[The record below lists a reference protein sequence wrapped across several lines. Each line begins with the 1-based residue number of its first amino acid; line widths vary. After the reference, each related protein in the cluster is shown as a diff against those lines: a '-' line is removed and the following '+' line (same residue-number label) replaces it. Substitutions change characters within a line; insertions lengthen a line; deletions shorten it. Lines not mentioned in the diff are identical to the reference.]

1 MKTTTTVLFLSSL
14 ACTASTTTVVAWT
27 PVSSG
32 SSSSSSRRTF
42 IDQAVKIVPLVAV
55 VVASPPFA
63 FADEE
68 AAVAVVAVS
77 EPVPVAVVAGVEPEA
92 AATEPEAAVVAAP
105 VTPKYES
112 DDFIGRLKAQSEANA
127 EKYKKESQRSDKLSK
142 KQFLD
147 QYKRPSYIG
156 VRTSKDSKDASQ
168 STMVLQSELDILLKD
183 GKVVKSYE
191 SKASKKTGE
200 ISDDYA
206 KPIYVF
212 VN

>member
-1 MKTTTTVLFLSSL
+1 MKTTTTTALFLSSL
-14 ACTASTTTVVAWT
+14 ACTASTNSVVAWT

-32 SSSSSSRRTF
+32 SSSSSRRTF

-55 VVASPPFA
+55 VASPPFA

-68 AAVAVVAVS
+68 AAAVAVAVS
-77 EPVPVAVVAGVEPEA
+77 EPEPVAVVAAVEPEV
-92 AATEPEAAVVAAP
+92 ATEAVVVAAP

>member
-1 MKTTTTVLFLSSL
+1 MFNTCSCVVLFSFQCQFVIYTNFCISSP
-14 ACTASTTTVVAWT
+14 T
-27 PVSSG
+27 
-32 SSSSSSRRTF
+32 
-42 IDQAVKIVPLVAV
+42 
-55 VVASPPFA
+55 FA
-63 FADEE
+63 FAADEE
-68 AAVAVVAVS
+68 AAAVAVAVS
-77 EPVPVAVVAGVEPEA
+77 EPEPVAVVAAVEPE
-92 AATEPEAAVVAAP
+92 VVAAP

>member
-1 MKTTTTVLFLSSL
+1 MKTTTTTALFLSSL
-14 ACTASTTTVVAWT
+14 ACTALTTPVVAWT
-27 PVSSG
+27 PVSS

-55 VVASPPFA
+55 VASPAFA

-68 AAVAVVAVS
+68 AAAVVAVS
-77 EPVPVAVVAGVEPEA
+77 EPEPVAVVAAVEPEI
-92 AATEPEAAVVAAP
+92 ATEAVVAAATS
-105 VTPKYES
+105 TPKYES

>member
-55 VVASPPFA
+55 VASPAFA

-68 AAVAVVAVS
+68 AAAVVAVS
-77 EPVPVAVVAGVEPEA
+77 EPEPVAVVAAVEPE
-92 AATEPEAAVVAAP
+92 VVAAP

>member
-1 MKTTTTVLFLSSL
+1 MKTTTTTALFLSSL
-14 ACTASTTTVVAWT
+14 ACTASTTSVVAWT
-27 PVSSG
+27 PLSSG
-32 SSSSSSRRTF
+32 SSSSSS
-42 IDQAVKIVPLVAV
+42 P
-55 VVASPPFA
+55 
-63 FADEE
+63 
-68 AAVAVVAVS
+68 
-77 EPVPVAVVAGVEPEA
+77 
-92 AATEPEAAVVAAP
+92 
-105 VTPKYES
+105 
-112 DDFIGRLKAQSEANA
+112 QSEANA

>member
-1 MKTTTTVLFLSSL
+1 MKTTTTTVLFLSLL

-55 VVASPPFA
+55 VASPAFA

-68 AAVAVVAVS
+68 AAAVAVVAVS
-77 EPVPVAVVAGVEPEA
+77 EPEPVAVVAAVEPE
-92 AATEPEAAVVAAP
+92 VVAAP

>member
-27 PVSSG
+27 PV

-68 AAVAVVAVS
+68 AAAVAVVAVS
-77 EPVPVAVVAGVEPEA
+77 EPEPVAVVAAVEPEA
-92 AATEPEAAVVAAP
+92 VAAP